1 MNIKFYLD
9 CDETTGLGHLS
20 RCLNLACHFKA
31 IKPSCH
37 ISFEGKFN
45 SFALAFIEKRG
56 AFLSL
61 PIDKTINERPV
72 FDLSAVDIPI
82 FDSYLLS
89 QEQVD
94 FVCRKKNTAVYID
107 DFARLNFHRAG
118 TVLNFTVK
126 ANQFFSYSSVC
137 QLLGTSYYLNK
148 PEMTKVRL
156 NRKSEIEEKN
166 ILIFFSAH
174 QEFQKLYGL
183 FLNLLI
189 DVTKEKNIR
198 IIWSNEKAPV
208 LLKTSNVV
216 EFCDPHIAIEEDF
229 QWADVIIS
237 GGGLLKYESCYCTIP
252 NMGISTTEE
261 QNDDSERLHDLGLT
275 FNLGNIASIV
285 DSSQQERMKN
295 KIEEFFMDK
304 KIWGRQIQEQRKY
317 FNSDSGRLAAK
328 VILNG

>member
-1 MNIKFYLD
+1 MNIKFFLD

-20 RCLNLACHFKA
+20 RCLNLACYLRA
-31 IKPSCH
+31 IQPSCH

-45 SFALAFIEKRG
+45 PFALAFIETRG
-56 AFLSL
+56 AFLLL
-61 PIDKTINERPV
+61 PIEKTINERSV
-72 FDLSAVDIPI
+72 LDLSNVDVPI

-94 FVCRKKNTAVYID
+94 FVCRKKNTAFFID
-107 DFARLNFHRAG
+107 DFARLNFHGAG
-118 TVLNFTVK
+118 TVLNFTVN
-126 ANQFFSYSSVC
+126 ANQFFSYGSVR
-137 QLLGTSYYLNK
+137 QLLGTSFYLNK

-156 NRKSEIEEKN
+156 NRKSEIEDKN

-174 QEFQKLYGL
+174 QEFQQFYGL

-198 IIWSNEKAPV
+198 IIWANEKEPV
-208 LLKTSNVV
+208 LSKSSNVV
-216 EFCDPHIAIEEDF
+216 EFCVPHVDIEEDF

-252 NMGISTTEE
+252 NMGISTTDE
-261 QNDDSERLHDLGLT
+261 QNVDSERLHQLGLI

-285 DSSQQERMKN
+285 DASQRERVKN
-295 KIEEFFMDK
+295 KIEQFFMDK
-304 KIWGRQIQEQRKY
+304 KIWERQIQEQKKY
-317 FNSDSGRLAAK
+317 FNADSGCLAAK
-328 VILNG
+328 VILDE